1 MHTKHWLQVVAGSL
15 MLSAITGRG
24 QLEWHWHPKRL
35 LAGALIFLSTFI
47 TWRRNRNDDMGT
59 GTGS

>member
-1 MHTKHWLQVVAGSL
+1 

-24 QLEWHWHPKRL
+24 RLQWHWHPKGF
-35 LAGALIFLSTFI
+35 LAGALIFLVTFI
-47 TWRRNRNDDMGT
+47 TWRRNGNDNDVGT

>member
-1 MHTKHWLQVVAGSL
+1 

-24 QLEWHWHPKRL
+24 QLEWHWRSKRF

-47 TWRRNRNDDMGT
+47 TWRRNGNDDDVGT
-59 GTGS
+59 GAGS